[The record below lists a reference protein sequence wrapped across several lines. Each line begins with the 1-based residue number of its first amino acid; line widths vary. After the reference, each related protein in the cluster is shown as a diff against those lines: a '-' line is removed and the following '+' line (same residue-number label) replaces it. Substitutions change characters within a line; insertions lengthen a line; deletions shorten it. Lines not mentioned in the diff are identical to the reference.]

1 MKIGIFDTGTG
12 GKLVAKR
19 LEKLL
24 PQHLYIAAIDREHA
38 PYGNRS
44 PEEIITLT
52 DAAIQQLLSCD
63 IIVLAC
69 NTATTNA
76 ISSLRQ
82 RYPDVCF
89 MGFEP
94 MIKSAAA
101 LTKSHNITL
110 LATNATKHSQR
121 LRALISEYA
130 TGVRIDTPD
139 TRAWAQMIDQGL
151 ADDII
156 LDEVSTS
163 IADGSD
169 VIVLGCTHYLALK
182 RRLQRLFPQC
192 CILEPT
198 AIIAKRISDFAK
210 LA

>member
-19 LEKLL
+19 LKKLL
-24 PQHLYIAAIDREHA
+24 PQHSYITAIDREHA
-38 PYGNRS
+38 PYGNHS

-52 DAAIQQLLSCD
+52 DAAIQPLLSCD

-76 ISSLRQ
+76 IGSLRQ

-89 MGFEP
+89 IGFEP

-101 LTKSHNITL
+101 FTKRHHITL
-110 LATNATKHSQR
+110 LATNATKQSQR
-121 LRALISEYA
+121 LRTLISEYA

-151 ADDII
+151 ADDIV
-156 LDEVSTS
+156 LDEVSAS
-163 IADGSD
+163 VADGSD
-169 VIVLGCTHYLALK
+169 VIVLGCTHYLAIK

-192 CILEPT
+192 RILEPT
-198 AIIAKRISDFAK
+198 TIIAKRISDFAS
-210 LA
+210 

>member
-19 LEKLL
+19 LKKLL
-24 PQHLYIAAIDREHA
+24 PQHSYITAIDREHA

-52 DAAIQQLLSCD
+52 DAAIQPLLSCD

-76 ISSLRQ
+76 IGSLRQ

-89 MGFEP
+89 IGFEP

-101 LTKSHNITL
+101 FTKRHHITL
-110 LATNATKHSQR
+110 LATNATKQSQR

-151 ADDII
+151 ADDIV
-156 LDEVSTS
+156 LDEVSAS
-163 IADGSD
+163 VADGSD
-169 VIVLGCTHYLALK
+169 VIVLGCTHYLAIK

-192 CILEPT
+192 RILEPT
-198 AIIAKRISDFAK
+198 AIIAKRISDFAS
-210 LA
+210 

>member
-12 GKLVAKR
+12 GELVAKR
-19 LEKLL
+19 LKKLL
-24 PQHLYIAAIDREHA
+24 PQHSYITAIDREHA

-44 PEEIITLT
+44 PEDIITLT
-52 DAAIQQLLSCD
+52 DAAIQPILSCD
-63 IIVLAC
+63 IIVIAC

-82 RYPDVCF
+82 RYTDVCF

-94 MIKSAAA
+94 MIKSAVI
-101 LTKSHNITL
+101 LTKSHHITM
-110 LATNATKHSQR
+110 LATNATKQSQR
-121 LRALISEYA
+121 LRTLISEYA

-151 ADDII
+151 ADDIVF
-156 LDEVSTS
+156 DEVSAS
-163 IADGSD
+163 VADGSD

-192 CILEPT
+192 RILEPT
-198 AIIAKRISDFAK
+198 AIIAKRISDFAS
-210 LA
+210 

>member
-1 MKIGIFDTGTG
+1 M
-12 GKLVAKR
+12 
-19 LEKLL
+19 
-24 PQHLYIAAIDREHA
+24 PQHLYITAIDREHA

-44 PEEIITLT
+44 LEEIIALT
-52 DAAIQQLLSCD
+52 DAAIQPLLSCD
-63 IIVLAC
+63 IIVIAC

-82 RYPDVCF
+82 RYTDVCF
-89 MGFEP
+89 IGFEP
-94 MIKSAAA
+94 MIKSAVI
-101 LTKSHNITL
+101 LTKSHHITM

-151 ADDII
+151 ADDIV
-156 LDEVSTS
+156 LDEVSAS
-163 IADGSD
+163 VADGSD

-192 CILEPT
+192 RILEPT
-198 AIIAKRISDFAK
+198 TIIAKRISDFAS
-210 LA
+210 

>member
-19 LEKLL
+19 LKKLL
-24 PQHLYIAAIDREHA
+24 PQHSYITAIDREHA

-52 DAAIQQLLSCD
+52 DAAIQSLLSCD

-94 MIKSAAA
+94 MIKSAVI
-101 LTKSHNITL
+101 LTKSHHITM

-151 ADDII
+151 AGDIA
-156 LDEVSTS
+156 LDEVLASV
-163 IADGSD
+163 AGGSD
-169 VIVLGCTHYLALK
+169 VIILGCTHYLALEK
-182 RRLQRLFPQC
+182 RLQSLFPHC
-192 CILEPT
+192 RILEPT
-198 AIIAKRISDFAK
+198 ASIAKQISDFAI
-210 LA
+210 

>member
-19 LEKLL
+19 LKKLL
-24 PQHLYIAAIDREHA
+24 PQHSYITAIDREHA

-52 DAAIQQLLSCD
+52 DAAIQPILSCD
-63 IIVLAC
+63 IIVIAC

-82 RYPDVCF
+82 RYTDVCF

-94 MIKSAAA
+94 MIKSAVI
-101 LTKSHNITL
+101 LTKSHHITM
-110 LATNATKHSQR
+110 LATNATKHSRR

-151 ADDII
+151 ADDIV
-156 LDEVSTS
+156 LDEVSAS
-163 IADGSD
+163 VADGSD
-169 VIVLGCTHYLALK
+169 VIVLGCTHYLAIK

-192 CILEPT
+192 RILEPT
-198 AIIAKRISDFAK
+198 AIIAKRISDFAS
-210 LA
+210 

>member
-19 LEKLL
+19 LKKLL
-24 PQHLYIAAIDREHA
+24 PQHSYITAIDREHA

-52 DAAIQQLLSCD
+52 DAAIQPLLSCD

-76 ISSLRQ
+76 IGSLRQ
-82 RYPDVCF
+82 RYTDVCF

-94 MIKSAAA
+94 MIKSAVI
-101 LTKSHNITL
+101 LTKSHHITM

-130 TGVRIDTPD
+130 TG
-139 TRAWAQMIDQGL
+139 
-151 ADDII
+151 
-156 LDEVSTS
+156 
-163 IADGSD
+163 
-169 VIVLGCTHYLALK
+169 LGCTHYLALK

-192 CILEPT
+192 RILEPT
-198 AIIAKRISDFAK
+198 AIIAKRISDFAS
-210 LA
+210 

>member
-12 GKLVAKR
+12 GELVAKR
-19 LEKLL
+19 LKKLL
-24 PQHLYIAAIDREHA
+24 PQHSYITAIDREHA

-44 PEEIITLT
+44 PEEIIMLT
-52 DAAIQQLLSCD
+52 DAAIQPLLSCD

-69 NTATTNA
+69 NTATA
-76 ISSLRQ
+76 ISIKPLRQ
-82 RYPDVCF
+82 HYPSVHF
-89 MGFEP
+89 VGFEP
-94 MIKSAAA
+94 MVKPAAA
-101 LTKSHNITL
+101 LTKSRHITL

-151 ADDII
+151 ADDIVP
-156 LDEVSTS
+156 DEVSAS
-163 IADGSD
+163 VADGSD
-169 VIVLGCTHYLALK
+169 VIVLGCTHYLAIK

-192 CILEPT
+192 RILEPT
-198 AIIAKRISDFAK
+198 TIIAKRISDFAS
-210 LA
+210 

>member
-12 GKLVAKR
+12 GELVAKR
-19 LEKLL
+19 LKKLL
-24 PQHLYIAAIDREHA
+24 PQHSYITAIDREHA

-52 DAAIQQLLSCD
+52 DAAIQPILSCD
-63 IIVLAC
+63 IIVIAC

-82 RYPDVCF
+82 RYTDVCF

-94 MIKSAAA
+94 MIKSAVI
-101 LTKSHNITL
+101 LTKSHHITM
-110 LATNATKHSQR
+110 LATNATKQSQR
-121 LRALISEYA
+121 LRALISQYA
-130 TGVRIDTPD
+130 AGIHIDTPD

-151 ADDII
+151 ADDIVF
-156 LDEVSTS
+156 DEVSAS
-163 IADGSD
+163 VADGSD
-169 VIVLGCTHYLALK
+169 VIVLGCTHYLAIK

-192 CILEPT
+192 RILEPT
-198 AIIAKRISDFAK
+198 AIIAKRISDFAS
-210 LA
+210 

>member
-19 LEKLL
+19 LKKLL
-24 PQHLYIAAIDREHA
+24 PQHLYITAIDREHA
-38 PYGNRS
+38 PYGNRL

-52 DAAIQQLLSCD
+52 DAAIQSLLSCD

-89 MGFEP
+89 IGFKP
-94 MIKSAAA
+94 MIKSADA
-101 LTKSHNITL
+101 LTKSHHITL

-130 TGVRIDTPD
+130 TGVHIDTPD
-139 TRAWAQMIDQGL
+139 ARAWAQMIDQGL
-151 ADDII
+151 ADDIV
-156 LDEVSTS
+156 LDEVSAS
-163 IADGSD
+163 VADGSD

-192 CILEPT
+192 RILEPT